1 MITIVDYQMGN
12 VGSIL
17 NMLKHL
23 GHAARIS
30 SQPDD
35 IRGASKLIL
44 PGVGAFDTGMKNLA
58 AQGLRSAL
66 DESVLEKK
74 TPVLGICLGMQL
86 LSRSS
91 EEGLEPGLGWLDA
104 QTVRFDFRAAANGTD
119 LKIPHMGWNLVRPCR
134 ADPLL
139 AGLEHDAR
147 FYFVHSFHLVCRD
160 RDDELARTKHGYEFA
175 SVVRR
180 GHIQGT
186 QFHPEKS
193 HRFGMKLLGNFARS

>member
-1 MITIVDYQMGN
+1 MITIVDYKMGN

-30 SQPDD
+30 SRPED
-35 IRGASKLIL
+35 IRTASKLIL
-44 PGVGAFDTGMKNLA
+44 PGVGAFDTGMKQLA
-58 AQGLRSAL
+58 EQGLRPAL
-66 DESVLEKK
+66 DEAVLRNK

-91 EEGLEPGLGWLDA
+91 EEGVEPGLGWIDA
-104 QTVRFDFRAAANGTD
+104 QTVRFHFDAHAPD
-119 LKIPHMGWNLVRPCR
+119 LKVPHMGWNIVQPSR

-139 AGLEHDAR
+139 AGLEHGAR
-147 FYFVHSFHLVCRD
+147 FYFVHSYHLVCRAAE
-160 RDDELARTKHGYEFA
+160 DELARTTHGYAFA